1 MMEQASAI
9 ISHSPY
15 LGIFILLLLGEIGL
29 PFPEDA
35 TLILSGLLVSQ
46 GVTRPVPTLLTAYFG
61 LLMTD
66 FSLYWAG
73 KKYGRKV
80 VEHKRIQKILSPEKL
95 LRLEEKFRKWD
106 VWVVFVGRH
115 LFGIRAQVFLAAGV
129 MRMGPIKF
137 LLADAV
143 SAIFSIALM
152 VGIGYLGGN
161 SIDALRRNVTRI
173 EHVAGVI
180 LMLLV
185 TGWIIFR
192 RSRTY
197 RRLRDKP

>member
-1 MMEQASAI
+1 MSLASAI
-9 ISHSPY
+9 LNHSPY
-15 LGIFILLLLGEIGL
+15 LGIFILLFLGEIGL

-35 TLILSGLLVSQ
+35 TLILSGFLVSQ
-46 GVTRPVPTLLTAYFG
+46 GVTRPVPTLLTAYCG
-61 LLMTD
+61 LLITD
-66 FSLYWAG
+66 FSLYWVG
-73 KKYGRKV
+73 KKYGRQV
-80 VEHKRIQKILSPEKL
+80 VEHKRFQKILSSKRLLKLEK
-95 LRLEEKFRKWD
+95 KFRKWD

-129 MRMGPIKF
+129 MKMGAIKF

-161 SIDALRRNVTRI
+161 SIEALKRNVTRI

-185 TGWIIFR
+185 AAWIIFR

-197 RRLRDKP
+197 RRLKDKF